1 MNIIGILVIGAA
13 IFLFIIYC
21 LMDAAARAD
30 ADMERRDAAS
40 FARFETRTPGTTD
53 VDDCA
58 GKDCQTCET
67 ICAAGVDKLR

>member
-1 MNIIGILVIGAA
+1 MNIIGILFVGLA

-30 ADMERRDAAS
+30 AYMDRRNATS
-40 FARFETRTPGTTD
+40 LARFEKRTPGTTD

-58 GKDCQTCET
+58 GKDCRTCET